1 MFTCAKILNL
11 DIPTHCLRFGT
22 SASLSVSSG
31 RYKTRVGK
39 RADSAPSMCDADGT
53 GASAL
58 IFQNEKKKGARNG
71 RKN

>member
-1 MFTCAKILNL
+1 
-11 DIPTHCLRFGT
+11 
-22 SASLSVSSG
+22 
-31 RYKTRVGK
+31 
-39 RADSAPSMCDADGT
+39 MCDADEMC